1 MFTPRGGF
9 PSGMEGVVRKT
20 RFPPAEIRVQ
30 VSPNAWVDTQL
41 ALKTRGPGAPPPP
54 WCRHSGSQS
63 SRTTSPCFICDVTP
77 VSKVLSVQQE
87 HGLPGGSADEES
99 ACDARDPSS
108 IPGSGRS
115 PREGKGYPL
124 QYSGLENSMGC
135 IVHGVTTSRTRLSL
149 PKVGELNLELGCS
162 LPGSH
167 DPAGSPFMLHSPR
180 SPQGQP

>member
-87 HGLPGGSADEES
+87 HGLPGGSAGEES
-99 ACDARDPSS
+99 ACDARDPGS

-115 PREGKGYPL
+115 PWEGKTIHSSIL
-124 QYSGLENSMGC
+124 AWRISMDRGAWQVT
-135 IVHGVTTSRTRLSL
+135 VHVVANCWIWLR
-149 PKVGELNLELGCS
+149 
-162 LPGSH
+162 
-167 DPAGSPFMLHSPR
+167 D
-180 SPQGQP
+180 